1 MSYNASR
8 MAPLKI
14 ELPES
19 LLLASGQSREE
30 FAREAPFLL
39 LLKLFELGRVS
50 SGKAAE
56 LCPVSSFQP
65 VNSTSDQRLDR
76 FGEVGAHGPVGGR
89 GRQFEEE
96 EWVAPGAFDQR
107 RSCAVSECAVACRPE
122 E

>member
-1 MSYNASR
+1 

-30 FAREAPFLL
+30 FTREAPFLL

-56 LCPVSSFQP
+56 LCGVSKAEFLMRAGALGVPVA
-65 VNSTSDQRLDR
+65 DLDPDEVAGE
-76 FGEVGAHGPVGGR
+76 FGNG
-89 GRQFEEE
+89 
-96 EWVAPGAFDQR
+96 
-107 RSCAVSECAVACRPE
+107 
-122 E
+122 